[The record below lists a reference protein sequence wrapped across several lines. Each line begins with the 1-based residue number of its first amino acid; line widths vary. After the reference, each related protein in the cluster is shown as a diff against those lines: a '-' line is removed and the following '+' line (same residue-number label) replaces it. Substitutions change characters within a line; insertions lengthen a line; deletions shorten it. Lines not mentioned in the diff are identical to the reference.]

1 MTNKTIFY
9 YIFFLFSFLASAI
22 KCWRCSS
29 DASNAAFCN
38 DPFDASIISDQ
49 QRRWSY
55 VECTYPPGQLN
66 PYSQASNQ
74 RAVCKKVKQ
83 LGKFSSQ
90 YSINQNNIT
99 NLFKLIRKNGMWRIW
114 WYLNGRCSIDGYT
127 IIVVLIFREMLLL
140 SFGILFAHVIHTLC
154 PISTQNSIQMRR

>member
-1 MTNKTIFY
+1 MARSGLLAIAVFAV
-9 YIFFLFSFLASAI
+9 ILAVSFQEASAI

-66 PYSQASNQ
+66 PYSNSANQ

-83 LGKFSSQ
+83 LVNDKYVISRSCFWENVNAPKDECLNNNTPSYIKTEFCETCSTDGCNGAAQ
-90 YSINQNNIT
+90 YGPMALLVAIPVAVAKI
-99 NLFKLIRKNGMWRIW
+99 
-114 WYLNGRCSIDGYT
+114 
-127 IIVVLIFREMLLL
+127 LLL
-140 SFGILFAHVIHTLC
+140 
-154 PISTQNSIQMRR
+154 

>member
-1 MTNKTIFY
+1 MESIFRFELCNSNDFHAIKQFIGVKCHILFIPLWCKCVEEKKIDFMKQINSLT
-9 YIFFLFSFLASAI
+9 IFFLFFFHEIASAI

-74 RAVCKKVKQ
+74 RAVCKKDIK
-83 LGKFSSQ
+83 LGKSIHSFKQ
-90 YSINQNNIT
+90 YFININ
-99 NLFKLIRKNGMWRIW
+99 
-114 WYLNGRCSIDGYT
+114 YL
-127 IIVVLIFREMLLL
+127 
-140 SFGILFAHVIHTLC
+140 A
-154 PISTQNSIQMRR
+154 